1 MSTCFVLK
9 VVLDAWGYNNEQER
23 PDPDFAKLPSAHTH
37 TLTHTQRKKEIEIG
51 PGRKERAR
59 DKGCHLRC

>member
-23 PDPDFAKLPSAHTH
+23 PDPDFAKLPSAHTQ
-37 TLTHTQRKKEIEIG
+37 TLTYPHTAIMQDNS
-51 PGRKERAR
+51 PVMFMVTAN
-59 DKGCHLRC
+59 